1 MNTSRFALLLI
12 PAVFAACVPA
22 PAATI
27 RVPGDQPTIQ
37 AGLNAASIGDT
48 VLVACGTY
56 YEHDIDMTSAVTLRS
71 ETGDPDCVVIDA
83 DRMGRVFVC
92 LYEGPGTAIEGVTIT
107 GGWAMGGG
115 DESCGAGVLCDH
127 AALTFRRVRFA
138 DNAAGYLG
146 AGMYCTNS
154 ATPVI
159 DRCEFVGNDG
169 GTGGGLACELS
180 SEPTITDCVFSGN
193 WAGTGAGLY
202 CRESSPTLE
211 NVAFLNNRAWAT
223 SDYNGG
229 GVTLSTGSCPS
240 LTNVTLAGNTA
251 YLGGAMYC
259 WGNSNPHL
267 VNVTIVGNSAMVGG
281 GGIHSADS
289 APELENTIV
298 AFNSGGA
305 PITCSGTGAAL
316 LTCSD
321 VYGNSGGD
329 WVGCIADQHGLSGNF
344 SEDPLF
350 CLEENP
356 GGPYSLHEGSPCLLE
371 NSPCGELVGAFGE
384 GCGPISPVE
393 DASWGAIKAMYR

>member
-1 MNTSRFALLLI
+1 MNTSRLALLFI
-12 PAVFAACVPA
+12 PALLAACIPA

-37 AGLNAASIGDT
+37 GGLNAASIGDT

-56 YEHDIDMTSAVTLRS
+56 YEHDIDMTSTVTLRS

-92 LYEGPGTAIEGVTIT
+92 LYEGPGTTIEGVTIT

-115 DESCGAGVLCDH
+115 DESCGAGVLCNH
-127 AALTFRRVRFA
+127 ASLTLRRVRFA
-138 DNAAGYLG
+138 DNAGGYLG

-154 ATPVI
+154 ATAVI
-159 DRCEFVGNDG
+159 DQCEFVGNDG
-169 GTGGGLACELS
+169 GTGGGLACVLS
-180 SEPTITDCVFSGN
+180 SGVTITDCVFSGN

-211 NVAFLNNRAWAT
+211 NVVFSNNQAWAT
-223 SDYNGG
+223 SDYYGG
-229 GVTLSTGSCPS
+229 GIALSTESCPS
-240 LTNVTLAGNTA
+240 LTNVTLVGNVA
-251 YLGGAMYC
+251 YLGGAIYC
-259 WGNSNPHL
+259 WANSSPHL
-267 VNVTIVGNSAMVGG
+267 VNVTIVGNSAMIDG

-289 APELENTIV
+289 TPELENTIV

-305 PITCSGTGAAL
+305 PITCSGTGTAT

-329 WVGCIADQHGLSGNF
+329 WVGCIAGQYGVNGNI

-350 CLEENP
+350 CGELNP
-356 GGPYSLHEGSPCLLE
+356 DEPYTLHSSSPCAPLSNPE
-371 NSPCGELVGAFGE
+371 CGRIGAWGV
-384 GCGPISPVE
+384 GCGLTAVE
-393 DASWGAIKAMYR
+393 TTSWGAIKAMYR